1 MSISIPARALPLL
14 LLAALTGCGV
24 VPKKTQIS
32 IHDPQPVVQ
41 SDPAW
46 PQVATQLVVQRPLA
60 SRILDGNR
68 IVVRP
73 QPGELQVYQGTSWVQ
88 PAPEMLQTAL
98 VRTLAHSGKLDG
110 VARRG
115 GGIIGQY
122 ELALEL
128 HRFDADYSGGGK
140 PNTVLEVSA
149 QLIRTDRNQ
158 IVAHRVFQ
166 VSTPARGMSAHDVSD
181 AFEQALSKVSLEIS
195 GWSLQTLHR
204 QP

>member
-1 MSISIPARALPLL
+1 MNNPIPARALSLL
-14 LLAALTGCGV
+14 LLAALAGCGV
-24 VPKKTQIS
+24 LPQKNEIS
-32 IHDPQPVVQ
+32 LHDPQPVVQ
-41 SDPAW
+41 SDAAW
-46 PQVATQLVVQRPLA
+46 PQVAAQLVVQRPLA

-73 QPGELQVYQGTSWVQ
+73 QPGELQVYRGASWVQ
-88 PAPEMLQTAL
+88 PAPDMLQTAL
-98 VRTLAHSGKLDG
+98 VRALAHSGKLDG

-115 GGIIGQY
+115 GSIAGQY

-128 HRFDADYSGGGK
+128 HRFEADYSSGGNPHAK
-140 PNTVLEVSA
+140 LEVSA

-158 IVAHRVFQ
+158 ILAHRVFHAESPASGVNAAE
-166 VSTPARGMSAHDVSD
+166 VSH
-181 AFEQALSKVSLEIS
+181 AFEQALAKVTHEIS